1 MSRDIW
7 SVGMHLT
14 LAGERCMIRSG
25 LGLATLIMAFNIK
38 HKNTFRE
45 KYLTLNVVGIFFQIP
60 LNGKLT

>member
-1 MSRDIW
+1 MLRP
-7 SVGMHLT
+7 
-14 LAGERCMIRSG
+14 G